1 MNRGIQAAAS
11 GMRAFQTQLDV
22 IANNL
27 ANINT
32 NGYKSD
38 GVAFADRLNRSLV
51 IGPGPF
57 ARNVG
62 ELGGGAEVA
71 ARFTEQTAGPS
82 VNTGGAL
89 DAMLEE
95 ASHFFAVRTPQGIRY
110 TRDGAFTLNANNELV
125 TKSGHPVLDQTGDPI
140 QIPIGATPSL
150 TPDGRVVA
158 DEVEVGLIGV
168 FQGQFEKAGENLWI
182 GNGQQADN
190 PRLLV
195 GSLEGSNVNAVQSMV
210 EMILLMRQFEGAQRA
225 VRTQDELYEKLIGS
239 LANR

>member
-22 IANNL
+22 VANNL

-32 NGYKSD
+32 TGYKSD

-57 ARNVG
+57 ARPVG

-71 ARFTEQTAGPS
+71 ARFTTRYAGPT

-95 ASHFFAVRTPQGIRY
+95 ASHFFAVRTPQGVRY
-110 TRDGAFTLNANNELV
+110 TRDGAFTLSADSELV
-125 TKSGHPVLDQTGDPI
+125 TKSGHAVLDQTGNPI
-140 QIPIGATPSL
+140 QIPIGTTPSI

-158 DEVEVGLIGV
+158 DGIEVALLGV
-168 FQGQFEKAGENLWI
+168 FQGRFDKAGENLWT
-182 GNGQQADN
+182 GNGDQADN

-195 GSLEGSNVNAVQSMV
+195 GTLEGSNVNAVQSMV